1 MTRAI
6 LLAGSTGLVG
16 RQVAALA
23 RARALALTPL
33 VRAGSSAQGLVIDY
47 EALCADPAPVLAA
60 LVPGGVDVVISCL
73 GTTQKTAGSQAGFF
87 RVDHDYVLALAQG
100 AKALGARQ
108 FIMITAAGA
117 GGPGFYLKTKGRI
130 EDAVTQLGLPRLDI
144 VRPGLLLG
152 ARQERRPAEE
162 IGQRFAKALKYLLP
176 GPLAKVGPVSAE
188 VVASAIISLAGRAE
202 AGRFVH
208 ENREIEALAAGSSA
222 G

>member
-1 MTRAI
+1 MTRAL

-23 RARALALTPL
+23 QARGVAVAPL
-33 VRAGSSAQGLVIDY
+33 VRAGSSAQGLAIDY

-100 AKALGARQ
+100 AKALAARQ

-117 GGPGFYLKTKGRI
+117 GGPGFYLKTKGQI

-144 VRPGLLLG
+144 IRPGLLLG

-176 GPLAKVGPVSAE
+176 GPLAKLGPVSAE
-188 VVASAIISLAGRAE
+188 VVACAIIALAGRAE

-208 ENREIEALAAGSSA
+208 ENREIEALAARGKA
-222 G
+222 V